1 MMILITYDVNTQD
14 AAGRNRLRRIARA
27 CQDYGQRVQYSV
39 FECEVSPA
47 EWTMLRARLCEI
59 MNPER
64 DSLRFYMLGANWRR
78 RVEHVGTRPATDFDD
93 PLIL

>member
-1 MMILITYDVNTQD
+1 MMVLITYDVATETE
-14 AAGRNRLRRIARA
+14 GGKRRLRQIARA

-47 EWTMLRARLCEI
+47 QWVTLRARLLEI
-59 MNPER
+59 MDKEK

-78 RVEHVGTRPATDFDD
+78 RVEHVGAKPAIDFGGD
-93 PLIL
+93 LIF